1 MNSSTG
7 SEVCR
12 GALVALIAV
21 MVVSAVMAQ
30 TPPPPVP
37 AQPYPNTTPAIPVQT
52 PGQAYPSQ
60 VPAYP
65 AQNPAYPNPYQAP
78 ATYPGQ
84 VPSGYPLPPAPA
96 QSHFFRDLFAQTIA
110 AVLQTSTGGLLGA
123 ITGRIMEWFSR
134 KGANPAN
141 ANAYAT
147 QYPNTAYPVTAA
159 TPYPSTAYPTTAYGN
174 PAQAAATY
182 PGAPP
187 AYPGA
192 PPAYPGA
199 PPAYPGAPPAYP
211 GAAPAYLSTP
221 PAYSA
226 TPAATPAYSAAA
238 PTYPSTIPTY
248 AATTP
253 APGYAAQPTPSYP
266 QPTQGFAAP
275 TQVYDARTGQLVS
288 ADANPYATRDI
299 GMAGG
304 LYAGIAYEVHTMGAD
319 GAYSTPVNTATYEFH
334 TGDRFMVY
342 YRPSLPGHMEIY
354 NINGAGKQTLI
365 DSSNMAAGQMVA
377 LGPYEFT
384 NDSGE
389 ESLHLV
395 LSPCTSPQLITATRD
410 IVKVGASPQST
421 QSGSEVRL
429 GDCGPASA
437 RGTSFQTRDIAK
449 VGVEGTTSFALDP
462 ISPKELRSGQVTPR
476 QMTIVFHHH

>member
-1 MNSSTG
+1 MTSGTG

-12 GALVALIAV
+12 GALVALIAAI
-21 MVVSAVMAQ
+21 VVSAALAQ
-30 TPPPPVP
+30 TPPATVP
-37 AQPYPNTTPAIPVQT
+37 SYPAPGSQT
-52 PGQAYPSQ
+52 PSQAYPSQ

-65 AQNPAYPNPYQAP
+65 AQNPTYPAQNPAYPNPYPAP
-78 ATYPGQ
+78 GSYPGQ

-141 ANAYAT
+141 AYAP
-147 QYPNTAYPVTAA
+147 QYPNTAYPATAA
-159 TPYPSTAYPTTAYGN
+159 TAYPSTPYPTTAYGN
-174 PAQAAATY
+174 PAQPAAY

-211 GAAPAYLSTP
+211 GAP
-221 PAYSA
+221 PAYSG
-226 TPAATPAYSAAA
+226 TPTTTAAYSAAA
-238 PTYPSTIPTY
+238 PTYPNTIPY
-248 AATTP
+248 SGATP
-253 APGYAAQPTPSYP
+253 APAYGVQPTPAYP
-266 QPTQGFAAP
+266 QPMQGSAAP

-299 GMAGG
+299 GMAGA

-384 NDSGE
+384 SDSGE

-410 IVKVGASPQST
+410 IVKVGTSPPST

-429 GDCGPASA
+429 GDCGAASA
-437 RGTSFQTRDIAK
+437 RGTSLQTRDIAK

-476 QMTIVFHHH
+476 QMTIVFHHR

>member
-1 MNSSTG
+1 MTSSTG

-12 GALVALIAV
+12 GALVALIAATV
-21 MVVSAVMAQ
+21 ASAALAQ
-30 TPPPPVP
+30 TPPAP
-37 AQPYPNTTPAIPVQT
+37 APSYPAPGTQT
-52 PGQAYPSQ
+52 PSQTYPSQ
-60 VPAYP
+60 MPAYPTQNPAYPAYP
-65 AQNPAYPNPYQAP
+65 AQNPAYPNPYAAP
-78 ATYPGQ
+78 GTYPGQ
-84 VPSGYPLPPAPA
+84 TPSGYPLPPAPA

-134 KGANPAN
+134 KSANPAN
-141 ANAYAT
+141 ANAYA
-147 QYPNTAYPVTAA
+147 PNTAYPATAA
-159 TPYPSTAYPTTAYGN
+159 TAYPSTAYSTTAYGN
-174 PAQAAATY
+174 PAQPAVTY
-182 PGAPP
+182 PGAPPAYPSATPAYPSATP

-192 PPAYPGA
+192 PPAYPG
-199 PPAYPGAPPAYP
+199 
-211 GAAPAYLSTP
+211 TP
-221 PAYSA
+221 TTTA
-226 TPAATPAYSAAA
+226 AYSAAA

-248 AATTP
+248 SGATP
-253 APGYAAQPTPSYP
+253 APAYGVQPTPAYP
-266 QPTQGFAAP
+266 QPMQGSAAP

-299 GMAGG
+299 GMAGA

-365 DSSNMAAGQMVA
+365 DSSNMAAGQMAA

-410 IVKVGASPQST
+410 IVKVGTSPPST

-429 GDCGPASA
+429 GDCGAASA

-476 QMTIVFHHH
+476 QMTIVFHHR